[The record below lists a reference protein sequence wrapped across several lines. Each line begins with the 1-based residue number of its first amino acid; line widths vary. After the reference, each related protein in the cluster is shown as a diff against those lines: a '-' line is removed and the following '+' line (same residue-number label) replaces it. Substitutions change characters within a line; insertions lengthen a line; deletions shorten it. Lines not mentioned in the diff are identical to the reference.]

1 MEEASLKTKTRN
13 RKAQAKRSILVTV
26 DRSLYDRL
34 DSLRRGQTVTSLCR
48 DLIIQGADVEHE
60 RRLRADV
67 ESLLPKRRPP

>member
-34 DSLRRGQTVTSLCR
+34 DSLRRGQTVTSLAR
-48 DLIIQGADVEHE
+48 DLIIQGADVEHD

-67 ESLLPKRRPP
+67 ERMLPRRTA

>member
-1 MEEASLKTKTRN
+1 MKKAK
-13 RKAQAKRSILVTV
+13 RKAKAKRSILVTV

-60 RRLRADV
+60 RRLRSEV
-67 ESLLPKRRPP
+67 ERMLPRRAA